1 MLDSTVEVV
10 AVMAVFEHVVLL
22 LRGIVV
28 HVMPAREA
36 SCLKG
41 TALSEYRRWGVRGE
55 GKQHWKTAATR
66 IKSTMALHRRLSSGG
81 LGGGLGGGG
90 GGKASTGLEQ
100 KKKV

>member
-1 MLDSTVEVV
+1 
-10 AVMAVFEHVVLL
+10 MAVFEHVVLL

-41 TALSEYRRWGVRGE
+41 TALLEYRRWGVRGE
-55 GKQHWKTAATR
+55 GKKHWKTVTTR
-66 IKSTMALHRRLSSGG
+66 IKSTMKLHRRLSSGG
-81 LGGGLGGGG
+81 LGGDGGGE
-90 GGKASTGLEQ
+90 KSTGLDQ